1 MMTGKIMISKKKRI
15 LEMNVDDDN
24 NDNNN
29 INAETE
35 CDDVHT

>member
-1 MMTGKIMISKKKRI
+1 MTGKIMISKKKRI